1 MVEIRKERRIRKI
14 LMKDE
19 DMNKNAGKGK
29 KGGKRGKLTL
39 RKVNI
44 IWAICNCPSANG
56 PDVKFGDTKD

>member
-1 MVEIRKERRIRKI
+1 
-14 LMKDE
+14 MKDE